1 VAKPSDSESK
11 VQSWP
16 NLAPR
21 DGQRF
26 EMRTLFSAGAKRA
39 ENSVKRR
46 QIRRPFHSDVHLLRS
61 YNPGEKSGV
70 ECISGQRLSSIVYHA
85 ALSLPVMRDMTP
97 IQEVGVELGDSVLIN
112 PTSLSSIVPGPRG
125 GICRNVFLLAPP
137 HASVDKA
144 RDCAHICSD

>member
-1 VAKPSDSESK
+1 MRIEQESGGENRQVRSLKFK
-11 VQSWP
+11 VGQSWP

-39 ENSVKRR
+39 ESSVKRR
-46 QIRRPFHSDVHLLRS
+46 HIRRPFHSDVHLLRS

-85 ALSLPVMRDMTP
+85 ALSLLVMRDMIP

-112 PTSLSSIVPGPRG
+112 PPLS
-125 GICRNVFLLAPP
+125 A
-137 HASVDKA
+137 A
-144 RDCAHICSD
+144 